1 MLPVFH
7 DSSSN
12 KICIPS
18 SMLIFSSVKNY
29 IAIDYMS
36 NDPFTKI
43 SIRITRNTYKLTML
57 HRRF

>member
-1 MLPVFH
+1 LHSFIHV
-7 DSSSN
+7 N
-12 KICIPS
+12 
-18 SMLIFSSVKNY
+18 IFFCKNY

>member
-7 DSSSN
+7 YSSSN
-12 KICIPS
+12 KICTTS
-18 SMLIFSSVKNY
+18 SMSIFYFKNY